1 MSGTAENDP
10 AGLPGPGDA
19 KRGAQGHISYLLR
32 QAHGMV
38 RHALDTALAEAGLTT
53 PQFLVLNLLDAY
65 PGVSGAD
72 LARIAQLTPQTVN
85 LIVRKLERDRL
96 IAREGHESHGRIL
109 RMGLTAA
116 GRRRLQRCKRLA
128 DGVER
133 RILRLLDADSERTL
147 RRWLSELAVT
157 LSRPA

>member
-1 MSGTAENDP
+1 MSAKISARLP
-10 AGLPGPGDA
+10 APGEA
-19 KRGAQGHISYLLR
+19 KRGARGHISYLLR
-32 QAHGMV
+32 QAQGIV
-38 RHALDTALAEAGLTT
+38 RHALDGALAEAGLTT

-65 PGVSGAD
+65 PGASGAD
-72 LARIAQLTPQTVN
+72 IARIAQLTPQTVN

-96 IAREGHESHGRIL
+96 IARQAHESHGRIL

-116 GRRRLQRCKRLA
+116 GRKRLERCKHLA

-133 RILRLLDADSERTL
+133 RILRLMDARTERAL
-147 RRWLSELAVT
+147 RHWLSELAVT